1 VRSTPRL
8 IAQRPAASLCANMNK
23 NKREFLGQLALM
35 AVGGGLA
42 LVGRDILLQ
51 RDADRRFALYN
62 IMRELRKG
70 MSHAEVESVI
80 SRHEAPYI
88 ERRALDE
95 AIQLSVKLGGI
106 NWLYLAL
113 EFNTDK
119 LTQAHFG
126 GEDNPWDVPKDAPPN
141 IE

>member
-1 VRSTPRL
+1 MT
-8 IAQRPAASLCANMNK
+8 
-23 NKREFLGQLALM
+23 KREFLGHLGLV

-42 LVGRDILLQ
+42 LVGRDIILE

-70 MSHAEVESVI
+70 MSRGEVDSI
-80 SRHEAPYI
+80 INRHDAPYI
-88 ERRALDE
+88 RKDTKDE
-95 AIQLSVKLGGI
+95 SIFLSVKLGGI
-106 NWLYLAL
+106 NMLYVAL
-113 EFNTDK
+113 GFATGK
-119 LTQAHFG
+119 LIKAKFG